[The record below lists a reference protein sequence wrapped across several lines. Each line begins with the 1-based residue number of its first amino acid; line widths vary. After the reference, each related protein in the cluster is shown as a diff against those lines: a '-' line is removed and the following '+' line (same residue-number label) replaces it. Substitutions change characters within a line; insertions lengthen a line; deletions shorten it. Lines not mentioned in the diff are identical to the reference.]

1 MSLRK
6 PDVLEPKTPTRR
18 SKRGQPLATA
28 VTSGLFD
35 LSWCGCPAHVH
46 PLNPELDLRLED
58 REEWERLDDVER
70 QNKTTMFYDA
80 FQRKKPTITRKSY
93 GKKKASA
100 KQAIENI
107 ETFHVGDTVL
117 VSNGNSRYPSV
128 AVIIALWETDL
139 KETGNEL
146 PSKSMYIRVHW
157 FLRPKE
163 LPSVRAKREAF
174 ENEIYYSL
182 SENVILDTP
191 EAIIRHCVVH
201 DDLPKKVD
209 SDDNDGEGSSTT
221 QPDFVCRFAV
231 HSRRGLY
238 YTFLWKNHHKAAM
251 TAMSRGTRDQ
261 RASGE
266 FWRVLVD
273 AFPSKPKPKPKPKPR
288 EKKQEDVDMESGA
301 EESSDGHSV
310 DGYIESSD
318 DADDDDELPLA
329 GEAGSED
336 DGILDEEEYDEAKTP
351 SKKRKRVTA
360 TTPRKRPTRAIAQPT
375 PHSKAALARRAQ
387 SSPKKR
393 QKFTRLPQASYVAD
407 NFINTLPKDPWLR
420 AMHALHVGSRP
431 DALPCRDDEY
441 HHVLRSVRDLLEEGS
456 GGCIYISGVP
466 GTGKTAT
473 VHAVVRELRR
483 LAEASETNPF
493 TYVEIN
499 GLRIPE
505 PNAAYNVLWEGISGH
520 DVKTD
525 GHLQISAKESL
536 KALTNYFGSGHAKGP
551 GAHAC
556 VVLMDELDQLVT
568 ARQDVVYNFFNW
580 PTIAGSQL
588 VVIAVTNTMDLP
600 ERVMTGR
607 VRSRLGMVRIN
618 FKPYKVS
625 QLTEIVNAR
634 LESAKKSLGDKTQD
648 VINTDGIKFA
658 AMKVSAISGDAR
670 RVLDICRRS
679 VEIVRP
685 DKKMASLPT
694 VKEVISVMQ
703 NSPTAAYLRE
713 CSFHERLMLAALVK
727 CVKRE
732 GVEEI
737 KWGEVQHQHLIYMN
751 VLTSES
757 DPTRKPTAH
766 ELNIVLESLIA
777 SRVML
782 IEDGVGASRKAEGE
796 RKVVLNLEQSEVER
810 VLSEVGGS
818 RWKNVLSG

>member
-1 MSLRK
+1 MPPRK
-6 PDVLEPKTPTRR
+6 SDVIEPKTPTRR
-18 SKRGQPLATA
+18 SKRGQPLATIA
-28 VTSGLFD
+28 TPGLFD
-35 LSWCGCPAHVH
+35 LSWCGSPAHVH

-58 REEWERLDDVER
+58 REEWEKLDEVER
-70 QNKTTMFYDA
+70 QEKTTMFYDA
-80 FQRKKPTITRKSY
+80 FQRKKPTVAKKTYGRKKS
-93 GKKKASA
+93 SA
-100 KQAIENI
+100 KQAVENT
-107 ETFHVGDTVL
+107 ETFRVGDTVL

-139 KETGNEL
+139 KEAGDEP
-146 PSKSMYIRVHW
+146 PSKTMYVRVHW

-174 ENEIYYSL
+174 ENEIYYTL

-201 DDLPKKVD
+201 DIFTKRED
-209 SDDNDGEGSSTT
+209 SDDSDEEGSGPA
-221 QPDFVCRFAV
+221 QQEFVCRFAV
-231 HSRRGLY
+231 HSRLGLY
-238 YTFLWKNHHKAAM
+238 YTFPWKNHHEMAM
-251 TAMSRGTRDQ
+251 ASMNRGTRDQ

-273 AFPSKPKPKPKPKPR
+273 AFPSKPKPKPRGKKR
-288 EKKQEDVDMESGA
+288 EDIDLGA
-301 EESSDGHSV
+301 DESSDSHS
-310 DGYIESSD
+310 DDAYIESSD
-318 DADDDDELPLA
+318 NADDDDELPVA
-329 GEAGSED
+329 EAAESEEE
-336 DGILDEEEYDEAKTP
+336 ILDEEEYDEPKTP
-351 SKKRKRVTA
+351 SRKRKRVTA
-360 TTPRKRPTRAIAQPT
+360 AATPRKRSTRAIAQPT
-375 PHSKAALARRAQ
+375 PHSKVALARRAQ

-441 HHVLRSVRDLLEEGS
+441 QHVLRSVRDLLEEGS

-473 VHAVVRELRR
+473 VHAVIRELKR

-520 DVKTD
+520 DVKKD

-536 KALTNYFGSGHAKGP
+536 KALTNYFGSGRTKGP
-551 GAHAC
+551 GGHAC

-588 VVIAVTNTMDLP
+588 VVIAVANTMDLP

-618 FKPYKVS
+618 FTPYKVT

-634 LESAKKSLGDKTQD
+634 LESAKKSLGDESQD
-648 VINTDGIKFA
+648 VINKDGIKFA

-679 VEIVRP
+679 VEVVRP
-685 DKKMASLPT
+685 EKKVASLPT

-757 DPTRKPTAH
+757 DSTRKPTTR

-777 SRVML
+777 SRAML
-782 IEDGVGASRKAEGE
+782 IEDGVAASRKAEGD
-796 RKVVLNLEQSEVER
+796 RKVILNLEQSEVER

-818 RWKNVLSG
+818 RWKNVLSV

>member
-1 MSLRK
+1 MPPRK
-6 PDVLEPKTPTRR
+6 SDVTEPKTPTRR
-18 SKRGQPLATA
+18 SKRGQPLVTTA
-28 VTSGLFD
+28 TSGIFD
-35 LSWCGCPAHVH
+35 LSWCGSPTHVH
-46 PLNPELDLRLED
+46 PLNAELDLRLED
-58 REEWERLDDVER
+58 REEWERLDEVER
-70 QNKTTMFYDA
+70 QEKTTLFYDA
-80 FQRKKPTITRKSY
+80 FQRRRPTITKKSY

-100 KQAIENI
+100 KEAIKNI
-107 ETFHVGDTVL
+107 ETFQVGDTVL
-117 VSNGNSRYPSV
+117 VSNGNNRYPSV
-128 AVIIALWETDL
+128 AVITALWETDL
-139 KETGNEL
+139 GETGKEML
-146 PSKSMYIRVHW
+146 SKDMYVRVHW

-163 LPSVRAKREAF
+163 LPS
-174 ENEIYYSL
+174 NEIYYTL
-182 SENVILDTP
+182 SESVILDTP
-191 EAIIRHCVVH
+191 EAIIRHCVIH
-201 DDLPKKVD
+201 DILPKGED
-209 SDDNDGEGSSTT
+209 SADSDGEGSQQS
-221 QPDFVCRFAV
+221 FICRFAV
-231 HSRRGLY
+231 NSRRGLY
-238 YTFLWKNHHKAAM
+238 YTFCWRNHHKAALA
-251 TAMSRGTRDQ
+251 AMNRGTRDQ

-273 AFPSKPKPKPKPKPR
+273 AFPSKPKPRGKGR
-288 EKKQEDVDMESGA
+288 EDVVPGTDEFSDDHSDDA
-301 EESSDGHSV
+301 YVESSN
-310 DGYIESSD
+310 
-318 DADDDDELPLA
+318 DADDDDELPVA
-329 GEAGSED
+329 GTAESEEEEE
-336 DGILDEEEYDEAKTP
+336 IFDEEDYEEPRTP
-351 SKKRKRVTA
+351 NRKRKQNAA
-360 TTPRKRPTRAIAQPT
+360 TTPRKRLTRAIAQPT

-393 QKFTRLPQASYVAD
+393 QKFTRLLQVPYVAD
-407 NFINTLPKDPWLR
+407 NFINALPEDPWLR

-431 DALPCRDDEY
+431 DALPCRDGEY
-441 HHVLRSVRDLLEEGS
+441 QHVLRSVRDLLEESS

-473 VHAVVRELRR
+473 IHAVVRELKK
-483 LAEASETNPF
+483 LAEASEINPF

-505 PNAAYNVLWEGISGH
+505 PSTAYNVLWESISGH
-520 DVKTD
+520 DVKKD

-536 KALTNYFGSGHAKGP
+536 KALTNYFACRYAKGP
-551 GAHAC
+551 GGHAC

-588 VVIAVTNTMDLP
+588 VVIAVANTMDLP

-618 FKPYKVS
+618 FKPYKVA

-634 LESAKKSLGDKTQD
+634 LESAKKSLGDETPD
-648 VINTDGIKFA
+648 VINKDGIKFA

-670 RVLDICRRS
+670 RVLDICRYIIQLSEEGITDNVPFRRS
-679 VEIVRP
+679 VETVRP
-685 DKKMASLPT
+685 EKKTASLPT

-703 NSPTAAYLRE
+703 NSPTAAYLRD

-777 SRVML
+777 SRAIL
-782 IEDGVGASRKAEGE
+782 IEDGFGASRKAEGD
-796 RKVVLNLEQSEVER
+796 RKIILNLEQSEVER

-818 RWKNVLSG
+818 RWKNVLSV

>member
-1 MSLRK
+1 MPPRK
-6 PDVLEPKTPTRR
+6 SDVVEPKTPTRR
-18 SKRGQPLATA
+18 SKRGQPLATI
-28 VTSGLFD
+28 VTTRLFD
-35 LSWCGCPAHVH
+35 ISWCGSPAHVH

-58 REEWERLDDVER
+58 REEWERLDEVER
-70 QNKTTMFYDA
+70 QDKTTMFYDA
-80 FQRKKPTITRKSY
+80 FQRKKPTVAKNTY

-100 KQAIENI
+100 KEAIENI
-107 ETFHVGDTVL
+107 ETFRVGDTVL
-117 VSNGNSRYPSV
+117 ISNGNSRYPSV

-139 KETGNEL
+139 KEAGNEPL
-146 PSKSMYIRVHW
+146 SKAMYIRVHW

-163 LPSVRAKREAF
+163 LPSIRAKREAY
-174 ENEIYYSL
+174 ENEIYYTL
-182 SENVILDTP
+182 SENVILDAP
-191 EAIIRHCVVH
+191 GAIIRHCVVH
-201 DDLPKKVD
+201 DILTRGKD
-209 SDDNDGEGSSTT
+209 SDDSDEEGSNLT
-221 QPDFVCRFAV
+221 QQEFVCRFAV
-231 HSRRGLY
+231 HSRLGLY
-238 YTFLWKNHHKAAM
+238 YTFPWKNHHKAAM
-251 TAMSRGTRDQ
+251 SAMNRGTRDQ

-273 AFPSKPKPKPKPKPR
+273 AFPSKPRPKPHG
-288 EKKQEDVDMESGA
+288 KKREDVDSEA
-301 EESSDGHSV
+301 EESGDSRSGDA
-310 DGYIESSD
+310 YIESSD
-318 DADDDDELPLA
+318 DADADDELPVA
-329 GEAGSED
+329 EAAESEEE
-336 DGILDEEEYDEAKTP
+336 ILDEEEYDEPKTP
-351 SKKRKRVTA
+351 SRKRKRVPAA
-360 TTPRKRPTRAIAQPT
+360 TTPRKRPTQAIAQPT

-387 SSPKKR
+387 SSPRKR
-393 QKFTRLPQASYVAD
+393 QKFTRLPQVSYVAD
-407 NFINTLPKDPWLR
+407 SFINTLPKDPWLR

-431 DALPCRDDEY
+431 DVLTCRDDEY
-441 HHVLRSVRDLLEEGS
+441 QHILRSVRDLLEEGS

-473 VHAVVRELRR
+473 VHAVIRELKR

-499 GLRIPE
+499 GLRIAE
-505 PNAAYNVLWEGISGH
+505 PNAAYNVLWEGVSGH
-520 DVKTD
+520 DVKKD

-536 KALTNYFGSGHAKGP
+536 KALTNYFGSGHTKGP
-551 GAHAC
+551 GGHAC

-588 VVIAVTNTMDLP
+588 VVIAVANTMDLP

-634 LESAKKSLGDKTQD
+634 LESAKKSLWDETQD
-648 VINTDGIKFA
+648 VINKDGIKFA

-685 DKKMASLPT
+685 EKKVASLPT

-727 CVKRE
+727 CIKRE
-732 GVEEI
+732 GVEEV

-751 VLTSES
+751 VLTSEP
-757 DPTRKPTAH
+757 DPTRKPTTR

-777 SRVML
+777 SRAML
-782 IEDGVGASRKAEGE
+782 IEDGIAASRKAEGD
-796 RKVVLNLEQSEVER
+796 RKVILNLEQSEVER

-818 RWKNVLSG
+818 RWKNVLSV